1 MADKKRSSRS
11 DDDPP
16 ELEGA
21 VVGER
26 YKLIRPLG
34 AGSFACVYLAEDLY
48 CEEGPENDLK
58 RYVAVKLE
66 HVRARYPMLKY
77 ENRLYQRLEGGTG
90 IPRVKYFG
98 QAADHKCLVM
108 DLQGPTLEDVFN
120 MCERQLS
127 IKSVCLLADQLFS
140 RCEFIHN
147 KCFIVRDIK
156 PANFLTGIEER
167 GQAGLVFAIDFG
179 LAKKFMS
186 ASTGEHIPFRDKKP
200 LTGTARYASINAH
213 KGYEQSRRDDLE
225 SVCYCLIYFSRNGK
239 LPWMGLPAPTKEAKY
254 ARICARKEETLTED
268 LMQDCPAPLRA
279 ALGESLDYARNLEF
293 EEEPDYTALRKR
305 FRDLYRKQGYGD
317 PDAPAVFDWMPEADD
332 DTSTEI
338 SGAAVP
344 ASRDTQ
350 VSMDTGPGD
359 QSDARTLHK
368 AKGPKKLVDLTKSM
382 ETYGD
387 KPEDLP
393 DDMKTHHGDTKKGGG
408 GCVIL

>member
-1 MADKKRSSRS
+1 MGDEDQQLK
-11 DDDPP
+11 
-16 ELEGA
+16 GA
-21 VVGER
+21 LVGER

-48 CEEGPENDLK
+48 CGDGPEHDLT

-77 ENRLYQRLEGGTG
+77 ENRLYQRLEGGFG
-90 IPRVKYFG
+90 IPSVKYFG

-120 MCERQLS
+120 MCKRTFT
-127 IKSVCLLADQLFS
+127 IKTVCLLADQLFT

-147 KCFIVRDIK
+147 KSFIVRDIK

-167 GQAGLVFAIDFG
+167 GEAGVVFAIDFG

-225 SVCYCLIYFSRNGK
+225 SVCYCLIYFARGGK

-254 ARICARKEETLTED
+254 ARICARKEETPIPD
-268 LMQDCPAPLRA
+268 LCAGLPA
-279 ALGESLDYARNLEF
+279 ALGEALEYARRLEF
-293 EEEPDYTALRKR
+293 EEKPDYTMLRTK
-305 FRDLYRKQGYGD
+305 FRDLYTASGFGSPDD
-317 PDAPAVFDWMPEADD
+317 PAMFDWLDGADD
-332 DTSTEI
+332 
-338 SGAAVP
+338 AAAAANPTP
-344 ASRDTQ
+344 ARETQ
-350 VSMDTGPGD
+350 VSMQVGT
-359 QSDARTLHK
+359 DADDADAKTLHK
-368 AKGPKKLVDLTKSM
+368 AKGPKKPKKMVDLTKSM
-382 ETYGD
+382 ETYGED
-387 KPEDLP
+387 PADLP

-408 GCVIL
+408 CVIL